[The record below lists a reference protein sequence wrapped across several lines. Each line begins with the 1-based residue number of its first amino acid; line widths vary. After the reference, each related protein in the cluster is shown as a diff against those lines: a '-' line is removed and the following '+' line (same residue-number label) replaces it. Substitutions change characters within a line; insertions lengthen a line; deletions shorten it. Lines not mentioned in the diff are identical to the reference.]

1 MKSGVAAPERL
12 GQTKLPD
19 GRALGWAEWGPEDG
33 APVLFF
39 SGAGMSR
46 WMGFG
51 ADAVARHGVR
61 LIGVERPGLGASDP
75 APDRTLG
82 DWADDVRYF
91 AEARRLPPFA
101 VVGFSQ
107 GAPFALAC
115 AAAGIA
121 RAAAVVS
128 GTDELAH
135 AAFAGVLHPDV
146 LTMVKD
152 AAADP
157 AGFESLFAR
166 RASAEVLWHLI
177 LSMSSEVDLR
187 VYRDPAFEAAYR
199 RALDE
204 GFSRGAGGYARDL
217 LLASS
222 RWPFDPA
229 AITVPVDL
237 WFGGQDTSPVHSPD
251 HGASLA
257 RRIPRSRRNRLPDAG
272 GSLLWTHAGDI
283 LAALAR
289 ELGRST
295 TSWPSRG

>member
-1 MKSGVAAPERL
+1 MNPGVAAPERV
-12 GQTKLPD
+12 GQTALPD
-19 GRALGWAEWGPEDG
+19 GRRLGWAEWGSEDG

-51 ADAVARHGVR
+51 ADVLATHGVR
-61 LIGVERPGLGASDP
+61 LIGAERPGLGASDP
-75 APDRTLG
+75 APHRTLG
-82 DWADDVRYF
+82 DWAEDVRHF

-115 AAAGIA
+115 AAAGLA

-135 AAFAGVLHPDV
+135 PAFAGALHPDV
-146 LTMVKD
+146 LAMIKD

-157 AGFESLFAR
+157 AAFESSFAR

-177 LSMSSEVDLR
+177 LSMSSELDLR
-187 VYRDPAFEAAYR
+187 VYRDPAFESAYR
-199 RALDE
+199 RALEE
-204 GFSRGAGGYARDL
+204 GFSQGAGGYARDL

-229 AITVPVDL
+229 AITAPVDL
-237 WFGGQDTSPVHSPD
+237 WIGGHDTSPVHSPD

-257 RRIPRSRRNRLPDAG
+257 RRIPRSRRHLVPDAG
-272 GSLLWTHAGDI
+272 GSLLWTHAADI
-283 LAALAR
+283 LAALVR
-289 ELGRST
+289 PGSDRST
-295 TSWPSRG
+295 GGNR